1 MMNNKDAIGRSVE
14 KASLSKL
21 LHNIED
27 RAGVGKVKEKVCRV
41 TLYQDAH
48 VDDKFIS
55 DTIPRTDVYAKM
67 TMIRDLK
74 TPKHGDLTLGE
85 LLKKKAN
92 EGVRKDRVMATHD
105 EDMKQYFHN
114 CEVHCVLC
122 LRNPDN
128 LHSII
133 QDIEISTMLTHHQK
147 LDGESKRR
155 IVSFIGGIDLTD
167 GRYDTPH
174 PIFRTLGTIHHDD
187 FRQPCF
193 HDASIVKGGPREP
206 WHDIYCQLE
215 GPRWRKQGEKDLLVP
230 LRELHVIFI
239 PPSPVTLPEDH
250 ETLNVQLF
258 RSIDGGAAFGFPK
271 NPKGAARSVLSA
283 GIQMKYRL
291 KRSKT
296 LNQLRNPRV
305 SEPPL
310 RRSLHPR
317 ASAHTPPEGQ
327 LSLYGSGN
335 SLIR

>member
-1 MMNNKDAIGRSVE
+1 MPRSSEPDLIPADGFWVLRAVPRTVNCE
-14 KASLSKL
+14 ADCVVKLGVGCCNAFCQKL

-27 RAGVGKVKEKVCRV
+27 RAGVGKGISKLYVTIDLEDTRVGRTRLLENECSNPQRHESFQIYCAHTVSNVAFSIKEDDPIGA
-41 TLYQDAH
+41 TLIGRAYVPVQQ
-48 VDDKFIS
+48 
-55 DTIPRTDVYAKM
+55 
-67 TMIRDLK
+67 
-74 TPKHGDLTLGE
+74 
-85 LLKKKAN
+85 LLKGVPYTFFSQR
-92 EGVRKDRVMATHD
+92 EGYDRTYIGLLKKDRVMATHD

-147 LDGESKRR
+147 VVVVDGELLDGESKRR

-215 GPRWRKQGEKDLLVP
+215 GPV
-230 LRELHVIFI
+230 
-239 PPSPVTLPEDH
+239 
-250 ETLNVQLF
+250 
-258 RSIDGGAAFGFPK
+258 A
-271 NPKGAARSVLSA
+271 
-283 GIQMKYRL
+283 
-291 KRSKT
+291 
-296 LNQLRNPRV
+296 
-305 SEPPL
+305 
-310 RRSLHPR
+310 
-317 ASAHTPPEGQ
+317 
-327 LSLYGSGN
+327 
-335 SLIR
+335 